1 MSSSNKTPPAPSLTR
16 HLLADVEGRYR
27 AAVKTTQPGIVA
39 GTQFIDP
46 SVATEPV
53 GEWRVVV
60 NDGDRVEAG
69 DVLIEI
75 IGTASELAVAEDYAV
90 GQLGFASGIATRAKQ
105 FVDACPAGMSIAC
118 GGWKKLPLALKPLLR
133 AGLAAVGVLPRLVQ
147 QDFIYVNKNA
157 VRLLGGVAPA
167 VAAGQRMQHGPVV
180 IQVKNAEEALSAV
193 RAGAGI
199 IMVDTACID
208 DLAAVNGA
216 LIDAKLRNDI
226 VLAFGGGV
234 GLHDLQPAFEAGAN
248 AVDVGRAILD
258 APLLDLRL
266 EVMV

>member
-1 MSSSNKTPPAPSLTR
+1 MSSVGSPSLMPSLTR
-16 HLLADVEGRYR
+16 QLLADIPGRYR
-27 AAVKTTQPGIVA
+27 ASVITTQAGIVA
-39 GTQFIDP
+39 GTQFVDP
-46 SVATEPV
+46 SVASEPV
-53 GEWRVVV
+53 GQWRVTVK
-60 NDGDRVEAG
+60 DGQRVAAG

-118 GGWKKLPLALKPLLR
+118 GGWKKLPPALKPLLR

-157 VRLLGGVAPA
+157 VRLHGGVVPA
-167 VAAGQRMQHGPVV
+167 VAAARRLQHGPVV
-180 IQVKNAEEALSAV
+180 IQVKNAEEALTAV

-199 IMVDTACID
+199 IMVDTAVID
-208 DLAAVNGA
+208 DLSAVNAA
-216 LIDAKLRNDI
+216 LIQAQLRAGI
-226 VLAFGGGV
+226 TLAFGGGV
-234 GLHDLQPAFEAGAN
+234 GLADLLPAHAAGAD
-248 AVDVGRAILD
+248 AVDVGRSILD

-266 EVMV
+266 EVLL